1 MTTRHE
7 HRENAKEFRDR
18 AEDWVG
24 GNIAGAQ
31 VWATLALVEAALALT
46 ARTEPEEA
54 DD

>member
-1 MTTRHE
+1 MSTRHE

-24 GNIAGAQ
+24 GNTAGAQ
-31 VWATLALVEAALALT
+31 LWATLALVEATLALT
-46 ARTEPEEA
+46 ARNEPEGA